1 MLFFRTFAVAMR
13 KKLYL
18 YALYSLFLL
27 ASCADKKP
35 QQELTPWGT
44 PVGEVE
50 AMDGSEEDGTAESTE
65 DGDAGNQAQQRGL
78 SLSDIQDNGELIMLT
93 VNGPT
98 TYYDYHNHGMGLQYL
113 LCEKF
118 AQQIGVSLRVE
129 ECKDTTEMIQK
140 LQKGEGDIIAVPLP
154 RHILK
159 GGKTSPGKT
168 SPGKSSAGKTSP
180 GKSSAGKTSP
190 GKTSD
195 GKTLPDGN
203 HAADLQFCGVTPDNG
218 KTQWAVIGGNKS
230 LADTLNGWF
239 KPKLIA
245 EVKKEESFLLSTA
258 SIRRHVYSP
267 FLNRSKGVISRYDH
281 LFMRYSGTARMD
293 WRLMAAQCYQ
303 ESCFDPNAKS
313 WAGACGLMQ
322 IMPSTAA
329 HLGLPM
335 SAIHDAEAN
344 VAAAARYMAELQGH
358 FSDVGDPAQRALFA
372 LAAYNGGFHH
382 IRDAMALTRKHGGNP
397 QNWGHVREYVL
408 RLTQPA
414 YYGDPVVKYGYMR
427 GTETADYV
435 DRIRA
440 RWSEYCGGA
449 SFHESYRGGSRGP
462 GIGRGTDSFNGAPVK
477 SKRNY
482 QRKYHI

>member
-1 MLFFRTFAVAMR
+1 MR

-18 YALYSLFLL
+18 YAFYALILL
-27 ASCADKKP
+27 GSCEEKKP

-44 PVGEVE
+44 PIGEVE
-50 AMDGSEEDGTAESTE
+50 GMSDGEEEGAEEAANKNTRQKSF
-65 DGDAGNQAQQRGL
+65 
-78 SLSDIQDNGELIMLT
+78 SLEDIQENGELIMLT

-140 LQKGEGDIIAVPLP
+140 LTKGEGDIIAVPLS
-154 RHILK
+154 RKQTK
-159 GGKTSPGKT
+159 G
-168 SPGKSSAGKTSP
+168 
-180 GKSSAGKTSP
+180 
-190 GKTSD
+190 
-195 GKTLPDGN
+195 
-203 HAADLQFCGVTPDNG
+203 DLLFCGVTPDSTR
-218 KTQWAVIGGNKS
+218 TQWAVVGGNKS

-239 KPKLIA
+239 KPKMIA
-245 EVKKEESFLLSTA
+245 ETKKEENWLLSSA
-258 SIRRHVYSP
+258 SVTRHVYSP

-281 LFMRYSGTARMD
+281 LFQRYSGTARMD

-322 IMPSTAA
+322 IMPSTAD

-335 SAIHDAEAN
+335 SAIHDAESN
-344 VAAAARYMAELQGH
+344 VAAAAKYMAELQGH
-358 FSDVGDPAQRALFA
+358 FSDIGDPTQRVLFA

-382 IRDAMALTRKHGGNP
+382 IRDAMTLTRKHGGNP
-397 QNWGHVREYVL
+397 YNWGHVREYVL
-408 RLTQPA
+408 RLAQPA
-414 YYGDPVVKYGYMR
+414 YYRDPVVKYGFMR

-449 SFHESYRGGSRGP
+449 SFHDSYRGGSRG
-462 GIGRGTDSFNGAPVK
+462 IGGGAFHGAPMK

>member
-1 MLFFRTFAVAMR
+1 MR

-18 YALYSLFLL
+18 YAFYALILL
-27 ASCADKKP
+27 GSCENKKP

-44 PVGEVE
+44 PIGEVE
-50 AMDGSEEDGTAESTE
+50 GMSDGEEEGAEEAANKNTRQK
-65 DGDAGNQAQQRGL
+65 GF
-78 SLSDIQDNGELIMLT
+78 SLEDIQENGELIMLT

-140 LQKGEGDIIAVPLP
+140 LTKGEGDIIAVPLS
-154 RHILK
+154 RKQTK
-159 GGKTSPGKT
+159 G
-168 SPGKSSAGKTSP
+168 
-180 GKSSAGKTSP
+180 
-190 GKTSD
+190 
-195 GKTLPDGN
+195 
-203 HAADLQFCGVTPDNG
+203 DLLFCGVTPDSTR
-218 KTQWAVIGGNKS
+218 TQWAVVGGNKS

-239 KPKLIA
+239 KPKMIA
-245 EVKKEESFLLSTA
+245 ETKKEENWLLSSA
-258 SIRRHVYSP
+258 SVTRHIYSP

-281 LFMRYSGTARMD
+281 LFQRYSGTARMD

-322 IMPSTAA
+322 IMPSTAD

-335 SAIHDAEAN
+335 SAIHDAESN
-344 VAAAARYMAELQGH
+344 VAAAAKYMAELQGH
-358 FSDVGDPAQRALFA
+358 FSDIGDPTQRVLFA

-382 IRDAMALTRKHGGNP
+382 IRDAMTLTRKHGGNP
-397 QNWGHVREYVL
+397 YNWGHVREYVL
-408 RLTQPA
+408 RLAQPA
-414 YYGDPVVKYGYMR
+414 YYRDPVVKYGFMR

-449 SFHESYRGGSRGP
+449 SFHDSYRGGSRG
-462 GIGRGTDSFNGAPVK
+462 IGGGAFHGAPMK
-477 SKRNY
+477 SKRHY
-482 QRKYHI
+482 QGKYHI

>member
-1 MLFFRTFAVAMR
+1 MR

-18 YALYSLFLL
+18 YAFYALILL
-27 ASCADKKP
+27 GSCEEKKP

-44 PVGEVE
+44 PIGEVE
-50 AMDGSEEDGTAESTE
+50 GMSDGEEEGAEEAANKNTRQK
-65 DGDAGNQAQQRGL
+65 GF
-78 SLSDIQDNGELIMLT
+78 SLEDIQENGELIMLT

-140 LQKGEGDIIAVPLP
+140 LTKGEGDIIAVPLS
-154 RHILK
+154 RKQTK
-159 GGKTSPGKT
+159 G
-168 SPGKSSAGKTSP
+168 
-180 GKSSAGKTSP
+180 
-190 GKTSD
+190 
-195 GKTLPDGN
+195 
-203 HAADLQFCGVTPDNG
+203 DLLFCGVTPDSTR
-218 KTQWAVIGGNKS
+218 TQWAVVGGNKS

-239 KPKLIA
+239 KPKMIA
-245 EVKKEESFLLSTA
+245 ETKKEENWLLSSA
-258 SIRRHVYSP
+258 SVTRHVYSP

-281 LFMRYSGTARMD
+281 LFQRYSGTARMD

-322 IMPSTAA
+322 IMPSTAD

-335 SAIHDAEAN
+335 SAIHDAESN
-344 VAAAARYMAELQGH
+344 VAAAAKYMAELQGH
-358 FSDVGDPAQRALFA
+358 FSDIGDPTQRVLFA

-382 IRDAMALTRKHGGNP
+382 IRDAMNLTRKHGGNP
-397 QNWGHVREYVL
+397 YNWGHVREYVL
-408 RLTQPA
+408 RLAQPA
-414 YYGDPVVKYGYMR
+414 YYRDPVVKYGFMR

-449 SFHESYRGGSRGP
+449 SFHDSYRGGSRG
-462 GIGRGTDSFNGAPVK
+462 IGGGAFHGAPMK

>member
-1 MLFFRTFAVAMR
+1 MLDYTNILALICKLFCTFAPRMKNKV
-13 KKLYL
+13 YL
-18 YALYSLFLL
+18 YALYAMFLL
-27 ASCADKKP
+27 ISCADKKP

-50 AMDGSEEDGTAESTE
+50 GMDGGEDSQTE
-65 DGDAGNQAQQRGL
+65 DAKSQQKSKHGL
-78 SLSDIQDNGELIMLT
+78 SLDDIQENGELIMLT

-98 TYYDYHNHGMGLQYL
+98 TYYDYHNHGMGQQYL

-140 LQKGEGDIIAVPLP
+140 LQRGEGDVIAVPLP
-154 RHILK
+154 RK
-159 GGKTSPGKT
+159 QTR
-168 SPGKSSAGKTSP
+168 
-180 GKSSAGKTSP
+180 
-190 GKTSD
+190 
-195 GKTLPDGN
+195 GN
-203 HAADLQFCGVTPDNG
+203 LLFCGVTPDNTR
-218 KTQWAVIGGNKS
+218 TQWAVVGGNKS
-230 LADTLNGWF
+230 LADTLNRWF
-239 KPKLIA
+239 KPEMLA
-245 EVKKEESFLLSTA
+245 QVKREETWLLSSA
-258 SIRRHVYSP
+258 SITRHVYSP

-281 LFMRYSGTARMD
+281 LFQRYSGTARMD

-344 VAAAARYMAELQGH
+344 IAASARYMAELQGH
-358 FSDVGDPAQRALFA
+358 FQDVGDPSQRVLFA
-372 LAAYNGGFHH
+372 LASYNGGYFH

-397 QNWGHVREYVL
+397 YNWGSVREYVL
-408 RLTQPA
+408 RLSQPA
-414 YYGDPVVKYGYMR
+414 YYHDPAVKYGYMR

-440 RWSEYCGGA
+440 RWSEYSGGA
-449 SFHESYRGGSRGP
+449 RFHESYRGGARGS
-462 GIGRGTDSFNGAPVK
+462 GAFGGGSFHGAPVK
-477 SKRNY
+477 SKRHY
-482 QRKYHI
+482 QNKYHI

>member
-1 MLFFRTFAVAMR
+1 MLFFCTFAVAMR

-18 YALYSLFLL
+18 YTLYSLFLF

-50 AMDGSEEDGTAESTE
+50 SMVGSDEEESDE
-65 DGDAGNQAQQRGL
+65 NAADGDAGAQAQQRGL

-140 LQKGEGDIIAVPLP
+140 LTKGEGDIIAVPLS
-154 RHILK
+154 RKQTK
-159 GGKTSPGKT
+159 G
-168 SPGKSSAGKTSP
+168 
-180 GKSSAGKTSP
+180 
-190 GKTSD
+190 
-195 GKTLPDGN
+195 
-203 HAADLQFCGVTPDNG
+203 DLLFCGVTPDSTR
-218 KTQWAVIGGNKS
+218 TQWAVVGGNKS

-239 KPKLIA
+239 KPKMIA
-245 EVKKEESFLLSTA
+245 ETKKEESWLLSSA
-258 SIRRHVYSP
+258 SVTRHVYSP

-281 LFMRYSGTARMD
+281 LFQRYSGTARMD

-303 ESCFDPNAKS
+303 ESCFDPKAKS

-322 IMPSTAA
+322 IMPSTAD

-335 SAIHDAEAN
+335 SAIHDAESN
-344 VAAAARYMAELQGH
+344 VAAAAKYMAELQGH
-358 FSDVGDPAQRALFA
+358 FSDIGDPTQRVLFA

-382 IRDAMALTRKHGGNP
+382 IRDAMNLTRKHGGNP
-397 QNWGHVREYVL
+397 YNWGHVREYVL
-408 RLTQPA
+408 RLAQPA
-414 YYGDPVVKYGYMR
+414 YYRDPVVKYGFMR

-449 SFHESYRGGSRGP
+449 SFHDSYRGGSRG
-462 GIGRGTDSFNGAPVK
+462 IGGGAFHGAPMK
-477 SKRNY
+477 SKRHY
-482 QRKYHI
+482 QGKYHI

>member
-1 MLFFRTFAVAMR
+1 MR

-18 YALYSLFLL
+18 YAFYALILL
-27 ASCADKKP
+27 GSCENKKP

-44 PVGEVE
+44 PIGEVE
-50 AMDGSEEDGTAESTE
+50 GMSDGEEEGAEEAANKNTRQK
-65 DGDAGNQAQQRGL
+65 GF
-78 SLSDIQDNGELIMLT
+78 SLEDIQENGELIMLT

-140 LQKGEGDIIAVPLP
+140 LTKGEGDIIAVPLS
-154 RHILK
+154 RKQAK
-159 GGKTSPGKT
+159 G
-168 SPGKSSAGKTSP
+168 
-180 GKSSAGKTSP
+180 
-190 GKTSD
+190 
-195 GKTLPDGN
+195 
-203 HAADLQFCGVTPDNG
+203 DLLFCGVTPDSTR
-218 KTQWAVIGGNKS
+218 TQWAVVGGNKS

-239 KPKLIA
+239 KPKMIA
-245 EVKKEESFLLSTA
+245 ETKKEENWLLSSA
-258 SIRRHVYSP
+258 SVTRHVYSP

-281 LFMRYSGTARMD
+281 LFQRYSGTARMD

-322 IMPSTAA
+322 IMPSTAD

-335 SAIHDAEAN
+335 SAIHDAESN
-344 VAAAARYMAELQGH
+344 VAAAAKYMAELQGH
-358 FSDVGDPAQRALFA
+358 FSDISDPTQRVLFA

-382 IRDAMALTRKHGGNP
+382 IRDAMTLTRKHGGNP
-397 QNWGHVREYVL
+397 YNWGHVREYVL
-408 RLTQPA
+408 RLAQPA
-414 YYGDPVVKYGYMR
+414 YYRDPVVKYGFMR

-449 SFHESYRGGSRGP
+449 SFHDSYRGGSRG
-462 GIGRGTDSFNGAPVK
+462 IGGGAFHGAPMK
-477 SKRNY
+477 SKRHY
-482 QRKYHI
+482 QGKYHI

>member
-1 MLFFRTFAVAMR
+1 MR

-18 YALYSLFLL
+18 YAFYALILL
-27 ASCADKKP
+27 GSCEEKKP

-44 PVGEVE
+44 PIGEVE
-50 AMDGSEEDGTAESTE
+50 GMSDGKEEAADESANKNKRQK
-65 DGDAGNQAQQRGL
+65 GF
-78 SLSDIQDNGELIMLT
+78 SLEDIQENGELIMLT

-140 LQKGEGDIIAVPLP
+140 LTKGEGDIIAVPLS
-154 RHILK
+154 RKQTK
-159 GGKTSPGKT
+159 G
-168 SPGKSSAGKTSP
+168 
-180 GKSSAGKTSP
+180 
-190 GKTSD
+190 
-195 GKTLPDGN
+195 
-203 HAADLQFCGVTPDNG
+203 DLLFCGVTPDSTR
-218 KTQWAVIGGNKS
+218 TQWAVVGGNKS

-239 KPKLIA
+239 KPKMIA
-245 EVKKEESFLLSTA
+245 ETKKEENWLLSSA
-258 SIRRHVYSP
+258 SVTRHVYSP

-281 LFMRYSGTARMD
+281 LFQRYSGTARMD

-322 IMPSTAA
+322 IMPSTAD

-335 SAIHDAEAN
+335 SAIHDAESN
-344 VAAAARYMAELQGH
+344 VAAAAKYMAELQGH
-358 FSDVGDPAQRALFA
+358 FSDIGDPTQRVLFA

-382 IRDAMALTRKHGGNP
+382 IRDAMNLTRKHGGNP
-397 QNWGHVREYVL
+397 YNWGHVREYVL
-408 RLTQPA
+408 RLAQPA
-414 YYGDPVVKYGYMR
+414 YYRDPVVKYGFMR

-449 SFHESYRGGSRGP
+449 SFHDSYRGGSRG
-462 GIGRGTDSFNGAPVK
+462 IGGGAFHGAPMK
-477 SKRNY
+477 SKRHY
-482 QRKYHI
+482 QGKYHI

>member
-1 MLFFRTFAVAMR
+1 MR

-18 YALYSLFLL
+18 YAFYALILL
-27 ASCADKKP
+27 GSCEEKKP

-44 PVGEVE
+44 PIGEVE
-50 AMDGSEEDGTAESTE
+50 GMSDGEEEGAEEAANKNTRQK
-65 DGDAGNQAQQRGL
+65 GF
-78 SLSDIQDNGELIMLT
+78 SLEDIQENGELIMLT

-140 LQKGEGDIIAVPLP
+140 LTKGEGDIIAVPLS
-154 RHILK
+154 RKQTK
-159 GGKTSPGKT
+159 G
-168 SPGKSSAGKTSP
+168 
-180 GKSSAGKTSP
+180 
-190 GKTSD
+190 
-195 GKTLPDGN
+195 
-203 HAADLQFCGVTPDNG
+203 DLLFCGVTPDSTR
-218 KTQWAVIGGNKS
+218 TQWAVVGGNKS

-239 KPKLIA
+239 KPKMIA
-245 EVKKEESFLLSTA
+245 ETKKEENWLLSSA
-258 SIRRHVYSP
+258 SVTRHVYSP

-281 LFMRYSGTARMD
+281 LFQRYSGTARMD

-322 IMPSTAA
+322 IMPSTAD

-335 SAIHDAEAN
+335 SAIHDAESN
-344 VAAAARYMAELQGH
+344 VAAAAKYMAELQGH
-358 FSDVGDPAQRALFA
+358 FSDIGDPTQRVLFA

-382 IRDAMALTRKHGGNP
+382 IRDAMTLTRKHGGNP
-397 QNWGHVREYVL
+397 YNWGHVREYVL
-408 RLTQPA
+408 RLAQPA
-414 YYGDPVVKYGYMR
+414 YYRDPVVKYGFMR

-449 SFHESYRGGSRGP
+449 SFHDSYRGGSRG
-462 GIGRGTDSFNGAPVK
+462 IGGGTFHGAPMK
-477 SKRNY
+477 SKRHY
-482 QRKYHI
+482 QGKYHI

>member
-1 MLFFRTFAVAMR
+1 MR

-18 YALYSLFLL
+18 YAFYALILL
-27 ASCADKKP
+27 GSCEDKKP

-44 PVGEVE
+44 PIGEVE
-50 AMDGSEEDGTAESTE
+50 GMSDGEEEGAEESANKNTRQK
-65 DGDAGNQAQQRGL
+65 GF
-78 SLSDIQDNGELIMLT
+78 SLEDIQENGELIMLT

-129 ECKDTTEMIQK
+129 ECKDTTEMIRK
-140 LQKGEGDIIAVPLP
+140 LTKGEGDIIAVPLS
-154 RHILK
+154 RKQTK
-159 GGKTSPGKT
+159 G
-168 SPGKSSAGKTSP
+168 
-180 GKSSAGKTSP
+180 
-190 GKTSD
+190 
-195 GKTLPDGN
+195 
-203 HAADLQFCGVTPDNG
+203 DLLFCGVTPDSTR
-218 KTQWAVIGGNKS
+218 TQWAVVGGNKS

-239 KPKLIA
+239 KPKMIA
-245 EVKKEESFLLSTA
+245 ETKKEENWLLSSA
-258 SIRRHVYSP
+258 SVTRHVYSP

-281 LFMRYSGTARMD
+281 LFQRYSGTARMD

-322 IMPSTAA
+322 IMPSTAD

-335 SAIHDAEAN
+335 SAIHDAESN
-344 VAAAARYMAELQGH
+344 VAAAAKYMAELQGH
-358 FSDVGDPAQRALFA
+358 FSDIGDPTQRVLFA

-382 IRDAMALTRKHGGNP
+382 IRDAMTLTRKHGGNP
-397 QNWGHVREYVL
+397 YNWGHVREYVL
-408 RLTQPA
+408 RLAQPA
-414 YYGDPVVKYGYMR
+414 YYRDPVVKYGFMR

-449 SFHESYRGGSRGP
+449 SFHDSYRGGSRG
-462 GIGRGTDSFNGAPVK
+462 IGGGAFHGAPMK
-477 SKRNY
+477 SKRHY
-482 QRKYHI
+482 QGKYHI

>member
-1 MLFFRTFAVAMR
+1 MR

-18 YALYSLFLL
+18 YAFYALILL
-27 ASCADKKP
+27 GSCEEKKA

-44 PVGEVE
+44 PIGEVE
-50 AMDGSEEDGTAESTE
+50 GMSDGEEEGAEEAANKNTRQK
-65 DGDAGNQAQQRGL
+65 GF
-78 SLSDIQDNGELIMLT
+78 SLEDIQENGELIMLT

-140 LQKGEGDIIAVPLP
+140 LTKGEGDIIAVPLS
-154 RHILK
+154 RKQTK
-159 GGKTSPGKT
+159 G
-168 SPGKSSAGKTSP
+168 
-180 GKSSAGKTSP
+180 
-190 GKTSD
+190 
-195 GKTLPDGN
+195 
-203 HAADLQFCGVTPDNG
+203 DLLFCGVTPDSTR
-218 KTQWAVIGGNKS
+218 TQWAVVGGNKS

-239 KPKLIA
+239 KPKMIA
-245 EVKKEESFLLSTA
+245 ETKKEENWLLSSA
-258 SIRRHVYSP
+258 SVTRHVYSP

-281 LFMRYSGTARMD
+281 LFQRYSGTARMD

-322 IMPSTAA
+322 IMPSTAD

-335 SAIHDAEAN
+335 SAIHDAESN
-344 VAAAARYMAELQGH
+344 VAAAAKYMAELQGH
-358 FSDVGDPAQRALFA
+358 FSDIGDPTQRVLFA

-382 IRDAMALTRKHGGNP
+382 IRDAMTLTRKHGGNP
-397 QNWGHVREYVL
+397 YNWGHVREYVL
-408 RLTQPA
+408 RLAQPA
-414 YYGDPVVKYGYMR
+414 YYRDPVVKYGFMR

-449 SFHESYRGGSRGP
+449 SFHDSYRGGSRG
-462 GIGRGTDSFNGAPVK
+462 IGGGAFHGAPMK

>member
-1 MLFFRTFAVAMR
+1 MR

-18 YALYSLFLL
+18 YAFYALILL
-27 ASCADKKP
+27 GSCEEKKP

-44 PVGEVE
+44 PIGEVE
-50 AMDGSEEDGTAESTE
+50 GMSDGEEEGAEEAANKNTRQK
-65 DGDAGNQAQQRGL
+65 GF
-78 SLSDIQDNGELIMLT
+78 SLEDIQENGELIMLT

-140 LQKGEGDIIAVPLP
+140 LTKGEGDIIVVPLS
-154 RHILK
+154 RKQTK
-159 GGKTSPGKT
+159 G
-168 SPGKSSAGKTSP
+168 
-180 GKSSAGKTSP
+180 
-190 GKTSD
+190 
-195 GKTLPDGN
+195 
-203 HAADLQFCGVTPDNG
+203 DLLFCGVTPDSTR
-218 KTQWAVIGGNKS
+218 TQWAVVGGNKS

-239 KPKLIA
+239 KPKMIA
-245 EVKKEESFLLSTA
+245 ETKKEENWLLSSA
-258 SIRRHVYSP
+258 SVTRHVYSP

-281 LFMRYSGTARMD
+281 LFQRYSGTARMD

-322 IMPSTAA
+322 IMPSTAD

-335 SAIHDAEAN
+335 SAIHDAESN
-344 VAAAARYMAELQGH
+344 VAAAAKYMAELQGH
-358 FSDVGDPAQRALFA
+358 FSDIGDPTQRVLFA

-382 IRDAMALTRKHGGNP
+382 IRDAMNLTRKHGGNP
-397 QNWGHVREYVL
+397 YNWGHVREYVL
-408 RLTQPA
+408 RLAQPA
-414 YYGDPVVKYGYMR
+414 YYRDPVVKYGFMR

-449 SFHESYRGGSRGP
+449 SFHDSYRGGSRG
-462 GIGRGTDSFNGAPVK
+462 IGGGAFHGAPMK
-477 SKRNY
+477 SKRHY
-482 QRKYHI
+482 QGKYHI

>member
-1 MLFFRTFAVAMR
+1 MR

-18 YALYSLFLL
+18 YAFYALILL
-27 ASCADKKP
+27 GSCEEKKS

-44 PVGEVE
+44 PIGEVE
-50 AMDGSEEDGTAESTE
+50 GMSDGEEGTADESANKNKRQK
-65 DGDAGNQAQQRGL
+65 GF
-78 SLSDIQDNGELIMLT
+78 SLEDIQENGELIMLT

-129 ECKDTTEMIQK
+129 ECKDTTEMIRK
-140 LQKGEGDIIAVPLP
+140 LTKGEGDIIAVPLS
-154 RHILK
+154 RKQTK
-159 GGKTSPGKT
+159 G
-168 SPGKSSAGKTSP
+168 
-180 GKSSAGKTSP
+180 
-190 GKTSD
+190 
-195 GKTLPDGN
+195 
-203 HAADLQFCGVTPDNG
+203 DLLFCGVTPDSTR
-218 KTQWAVIGGNKS
+218 TQWAVVGGNKS

-239 KPKLIA
+239 KPKMIA
-245 EVKKEESFLLSTA
+245 ETKKEESWLLSSA
-258 SIRRHVYSP
+258 SVTRHVYSP

-281 LFMRYSGTARMD
+281 LFQRYSGTARMD

-322 IMPSTAA
+322 IMPSTAD

-335 SAIHDAEAN
+335 SAIHDAESN
-344 VAAAARYMAELQGH
+344 VAAAAKYMAELQGH
-358 FSDVGDPAQRALFA
+358 FSDIGDPTQRVLFA

-382 IRDAMALTRKHGGNP
+382 IRDAMNLTRKHGGNP
-397 QNWGHVREYVL
+397 YNWGHVREYVL
-408 RLTQPA
+408 RLAQSA
-414 YYGDPVVKYGYMR
+414 YYRDPVVKYGFMR

-449 SFHESYRGGSRGP
+449 SFHDSYRGGSRG
-462 GIGRGTDSFNGAPVK
+462 IGGGAFHGAPMK
-477 SKRNY
+477 SKRHY
-482 QRKYHI
+482 QGKYHI

>member
-1 MLFFRTFAVAMR
+1 MR

-18 YALYSLFLL
+18 YAFYALILL
-27 ASCADKKP
+27 GSCEEKKP

-44 PVGEVE
+44 PIGEVE
-50 AMDGSEEDGTAESTE
+50 GMSDGEEEGAEEAANKNTRQK
-65 DGDAGNQAQQRGL
+65 GF
-78 SLSDIQDNGELIMLT
+78 SLEDIQENGELIMLT

-140 LQKGEGDIIAVPLP
+140 LTKGEGDIIAVPLS
-154 RHILK
+154 RKQTK
-159 GGKTSPGKT
+159 G
-168 SPGKSSAGKTSP
+168 
-180 GKSSAGKTSP
+180 
-190 GKTSD
+190 
-195 GKTLPDGN
+195 
-203 HAADLQFCGVTPDNG
+203 DLLFCGVTPDSTR
-218 KTQWAVIGGNKS
+218 TQWAVVGGNKS

-239 KPKLIA
+239 KPKMIA
-245 EVKKEESFLLSTA
+245 ETKKEVNWLLSSA
-258 SIRRHVYSP
+258 SVTRHVYSP

-281 LFMRYSGTARMD
+281 LFQRYSGTARMD

-322 IMPSTAA
+322 IMPSTAD

-335 SAIHDAEAN
+335 SAIHDAESN
-344 VAAAARYMAELQGH
+344 VAAAAKYMAELQGH
-358 FSDVGDPAQRALFA
+358 FSDIGDPTQRVLFA

-382 IRDAMALTRKHGGNP
+382 IRDAMTLTRKHGGNP
-397 QNWGHVREYVL
+397 YNWGHVREYVL
-408 RLTQPA
+408 RLAQPA
-414 YYGDPVVKYGYMR
+414 YYRDPVVKYGFMR

-449 SFHESYRGGSRGP
+449 SFHDSYRGGSRG
-462 GIGRGTDSFNGAPVK
+462 IGGGAFHGAPMK
-477 SKRNY
+477 SKRHY
-482 QRKYHI
+482 QGKYHI

>member
-1 MLFFRTFAVAMR
+1 MR

-18 YALYSLFLL
+18 YAFYALILL
-27 ASCADKKP
+27 GSCEEKKP

-44 PVGEVE
+44 PIGEVE
-50 AMDGSEEDGTAESTE
+50 GMSDGEEGAADESANKNKRQK
-65 DGDAGNQAQQRGL
+65 GF
-78 SLSDIQDNGELIMLT
+78 SLEDIQENGELIMLT

-140 LQKGEGDIIAVPLP
+140 LTKGEGDIIAVPLS
-154 RHILK
+154 RKQTK
-159 GGKTSPGKT
+159 G
-168 SPGKSSAGKTSP
+168 
-180 GKSSAGKTSP
+180 
-190 GKTSD
+190 
-195 GKTLPDGN
+195 
-203 HAADLQFCGVTPDNG
+203 DLLFCGVTPDSTR
-218 KTQWAVIGGNKS
+218 TQWAVVGGNKS

-239 KPKLIA
+239 KPKMIA
-245 EVKKEESFLLSTA
+245 ETKKEESWLLSSA
-258 SIRRHVYSP
+258 SVTRHVYSP

-281 LFMRYSGTARMD
+281 LFQRYSGTARMD

-322 IMPSTAA
+322 IMPSTAD

-335 SAIHDAEAN
+335 SAIHDAESN
-344 VAAAARYMAELQGH
+344 VAAAAKYMAELQGH
-358 FSDVGDPAQRALFA
+358 FSDIGDPTQRVLFA

-382 IRDAMALTRKHGGNP
+382 IRDAMTLTRKHGGNP
-397 QNWGHVREYVL
+397 YNWGHVREYVL
-408 RLTQPA
+408 RLAQPA
-414 YYGDPVVKYGYMR
+414 YYRDPVVKYGFMR

-449 SFHESYRGGSRGP
+449 SFHDSYRGGSRGT
-462 GIGRGTDSFNGAPVK
+462 GSGAFHGAPMK
-477 SKRNY
+477 SKRHY
-482 QRKYHI
+482 QGKYHI

>member
-1 MLFFRTFAVAMR
+1 MR

-18 YALYSLFLL
+18 YAFYALILL
-27 ASCADKKP
+27 GSCEEKKP

-44 PVGEVE
+44 PIGEVE
-50 AMDGSEEDGTAESTE
+50 GMSDGEEEGAEKAANKNTRQK
-65 DGDAGNQAQQRGL
+65 GF
-78 SLSDIQDNGELIMLT
+78 SLEDIQENGELIMLT

-140 LQKGEGDIIAVPLP
+140 LTKGEGDIIAVPLS
-154 RHILK
+154 RKQTK
-159 GGKTSPGKT
+159 G
-168 SPGKSSAGKTSP
+168 
-180 GKSSAGKTSP
+180 
-190 GKTSD
+190 
-195 GKTLPDGN
+195 
-203 HAADLQFCGVTPDNG
+203 DLLFCGVTPDSTR
-218 KTQWAVIGGNKS
+218 TQWAVVGGNKS

-239 KPKLIA
+239 KPKMIA
-245 EVKKEESFLLSTA
+245 ETKKEENWLLSSA
-258 SIRRHVYSP
+258 SVTRHVYSP

-281 LFMRYSGTARMD
+281 LFQRYSGTARMD

-322 IMPSTAA
+322 IMPSTAD

-335 SAIHDAEAN
+335 SAIHDAESN
-344 VAAAARYMAELQGH
+344 VAAAAKYMAELQGH
-358 FSDVGDPAQRALFA
+358 FSDIGDPTQRVLFA

-382 IRDAMALTRKHGGNP
+382 IRDAMNLTRKHGGNP
-397 QNWGHVREYVL
+397 YNWGHVREYVL
-408 RLTQPA
+408 RLAQPA
-414 YYGDPVVKYGYMR
+414 YYRDPVVKYGFMR

-449 SFHESYRGGSRGP
+449 SFHDSYRGGSRG
-462 GIGRGTDSFNGAPVK
+462 IGGGAFHGAPMK
-477 SKRNY
+477 SKRHY
-482 QRKYHI
+482 QGKYHI

>member
-1 MLFFRTFAVAMR
+1 MR

-18 YALYSLFLL
+18 YAFYALILL
-27 ASCADKKP
+27 GSCEEKKP

-44 PVGEVE
+44 PIGEVE
-50 AMDGSEEDGTAESTE
+50 GMSDGEEEGAEEAANKNTRQK
-65 DGDAGNQAQQRGL
+65 GF
-78 SLSDIQDNGELIMLT
+78 SLEDIQENGELIMLT

-140 LQKGEGDIIAVPLP
+140 LTKGEGDIITVPLS
-154 RHILK
+154 RKQTK
-159 GGKTSPGKT
+159 G
-168 SPGKSSAGKTSP
+168 
-180 GKSSAGKTSP
+180 
-190 GKTSD
+190 
-195 GKTLPDGN
+195 
-203 HAADLQFCGVTPDNG
+203 DLLFCGVTPDSTR
-218 KTQWAVIGGNKS
+218 TQWAVVGGNKS

-239 KPKLIA
+239 KPKMIA
-245 EVKKEESFLLSTA
+245 ETKKEENWLLSSA
-258 SIRRHVYSP
+258 SVTRHVYSP

-281 LFMRYSGTARMD
+281 LFQRYSGTARMD

-322 IMPSTAA
+322 IMPSTAD

-335 SAIHDAEAN
+335 SAIHDAESN
-344 VAAAARYMAELQGH
+344 VAAAAKYMAELQGH
-358 FSDVGDPAQRALFA
+358 FSDIGDPTQRVLFA

-382 IRDAMALTRKHGGNP
+382 IRDAMTLTRKHGGNP
-397 QNWGHVREYVL
+397 YNWGHVREYVL
-408 RLTQPA
+408 RLAQPA
-414 YYGDPVVKYGYMR
+414 YYRDPVVKYGFMR

-449 SFHESYRGGSRGP
+449 SFHDSYRGGSRG
-462 GIGRGTDSFNGAPVK
+462 IGGGAFHGAPMK
-477 SKRNY
+477 SKRHY
-482 QRKYHI
+482 QGKYHI

>member
-1 MLFFRTFAVAMR
+1 MR

-18 YALYSLFLL
+18 YAFYALILL
-27 ASCADKKP
+27 GSCEEKKP

-44 PVGEVE
+44 PIGEVE
-50 AMDGSEEDGTAESTE
+50 GMSDGEEGTADESANKNKRQK
-65 DGDAGNQAQQRGL
+65 GF
-78 SLSDIQDNGELIMLT
+78 SLEDIQENGELIMLT

-140 LQKGEGDIIAVPLP
+140 LTKGEGDIIAVPLS
-154 RHILK
+154 RKQTK
-159 GGKTSPGKT
+159 G
-168 SPGKSSAGKTSP
+168 
-180 GKSSAGKTSP
+180 
-190 GKTSD
+190 
-195 GKTLPDGN
+195 
-203 HAADLQFCGVTPDNG
+203 DLLFCGVTPDSTR
-218 KTQWAVIGGNKS
+218 TQWAVVGGNKS

-239 KPKLIA
+239 KPKMIA
-245 EVKKEESFLLSTA
+245 ETKKEENWLLSSA
-258 SIRRHVYSP
+258 SVTRHVYSP

-281 LFMRYSGTARMD
+281 LFQRYSGTARMD

-322 IMPSTAA
+322 IMPSTAD

-335 SAIHDAEAN
+335 SAIHDAESN
-344 VAAAARYMAELQGH
+344 VAAAAKYMAELQGH
-358 FSDVGDPAQRALFA
+358 FSDIGDPTQRVLFA

-382 IRDAMALTRKHGGNP
+382 IRDAMNLTRKHGGNP
-397 QNWGHVREYVL
+397 YNWGHVREYVL
-408 RLTQPA
+408 RLAQLA
-414 YYGDPVVKYGYMR
+414 YYRDPVVKYGFMR

-449 SFHESYRGGSRGP
+449 SFHDSYRGGSRG
-462 GIGRGTDSFNGAPVK
+462 IGGGAFHGAPMK
-477 SKRNY
+477 SKRHY
-482 QRKYHI
+482 QGKYHI

>member
-1 MLFFRTFAVAMR
+1 MR

-18 YALYSLFLL
+18 YAFYALILL
-27 ASCADKKP
+27 GSCEEKKP

-44 PVGEVE
+44 PIGEVE
-50 AMDGSEEDGTAESTE
+50 GMSDGEEGTADESANKNKRQK
-65 DGDAGNQAQQRGL
+65 GF
-78 SLSDIQDNGELIMLT
+78 SLEDIQENGELIMLT

-140 LQKGEGDIIAVPLP
+140 LTKGEGDIIAVPLS
-154 RHILK
+154 RKQTK
-159 GGKTSPGKT
+159 G
-168 SPGKSSAGKTSP
+168 
-180 GKSSAGKTSP
+180 
-190 GKTSD
+190 
-195 GKTLPDGN
+195 
-203 HAADLQFCGVTPDNG
+203 DLLFCGVTPDSTR
-218 KTQWAVIGGNKS
+218 TQWAVVGGNKS

-239 KPKLIA
+239 KPKMIA
-245 EVKKEESFLLSTA
+245 ETKKEENWLLSSA
-258 SIRRHVYSP
+258 SVTRHVYSP

-281 LFMRYSGTARMD
+281 LFQRYSGTARMD

-322 IMPSTAA
+322 IMPSTAD

-335 SAIHDAEAN
+335 SAIHDAESN
-344 VAAAARYMAELQGH
+344 VAAAAKYMAELQGH
-358 FSDVGDPAQRALFA
+358 FSDIGDPTQRVLFA

-382 IRDAMALTRKHGGNP
+382 IRDAMNLTRKHGGNP
-397 QNWGHVREYVL
+397 YNWGHVREYVL
-408 RLTQPA
+408 RLAQPA
-414 YYGDPVVKYGYMR
+414 YYRDPVVKYGFMR

-440 RWSEYCGGA
+440 RWSEYYGGA
-449 SFHESYRGGSRGP
+449 SFHDSYRGGSRG
-462 GIGRGTDSFNGAPVK
+462 IGGGAFHGAPMK
-477 SKRNY
+477 SKRHY
-482 QRKYHI
+482 QGKYHI

>member
-1 MLFFRTFAVAMR
+1 MR

-18 YALYSLFLL
+18 YAFYALILL
-27 ASCADKKP
+27 GSCEEKKP

-44 PVGEVE
+44 PIGEVE
-50 AMDGSEEDGTAESTE
+50 GMSDGEEGAADESANKNKRQK
-65 DGDAGNQAQQRGL
+65 GF
-78 SLSDIQDNGELIMLT
+78 SLEDIQENGELIMLT

-140 LQKGEGDIIAVPLP
+140 LTKGEGDIIAVPLS
-154 RHILK
+154 RKQTK
-159 GGKTSPGKT
+159 G
-168 SPGKSSAGKTSP
+168 
-180 GKSSAGKTSP
+180 
-190 GKTSD
+190 
-195 GKTLPDGN
+195 
-203 HAADLQFCGVTPDNG
+203 DLLFCGVTPDSTR
-218 KTQWAVIGGNKS
+218 TQWAVVGGNKS

-239 KPKLIA
+239 KPTMIA
-245 EVKKEESFLLSTA
+245 ETKKEENWLLSSA
-258 SIRRHVYSP
+258 SVTRHVYSP

-281 LFMRYSGTARMD
+281 LFQRYSGTARMD

-322 IMPSTAA
+322 IMPSTAD

-335 SAIHDAEAN
+335 SAIHDAESN
-344 VAAAARYMAELQGH
+344 VAAAAKYMAELQGH
-358 FSDVGDPAQRALFA
+358 FSDIGDPTQRVLFA

-382 IRDAMALTRKHGGNP
+382 IRDAMNLTRKHGGNP
-397 QNWGHVREYVL
+397 YNWGHVREYVL
-408 RLTQPA
+408 RLAQPA
-414 YYGDPVVKYGYMR
+414 YYRDPVVKYGFMR

-449 SFHESYRGGSRGP
+449 SFHDSYRGGCR
-462 GIGRGTDSFNGAPVK
+462 GIGSGAFHGAPMK
-477 SKRNY
+477 SKRHY
-482 QRKYHI
+482 QGKYHI

>member
-1 MLFFRTFAVAMR
+1 MR

-18 YALYSLFLL
+18 YAFYALILL
-27 ASCADKKP
+27 GSCEEKKP

-44 PVGEVE
+44 PIGEVE
-50 AMDGSEEDGTAESTE
+50 GMSDGEEEGAEEAANKNTRQK
-65 DGDAGNQAQQRGL
+65 GF
-78 SLSDIQDNGELIMLT
+78 SLEDIQENGELIMLT

-140 LQKGEGDIIAVPLP
+140 LTKGEGDIIAVPLS
-154 RHILK
+154 RKQTK
-159 GGKTSPGKT
+159 G
-168 SPGKSSAGKTSP
+168 
-180 GKSSAGKTSP
+180 
-190 GKTSD
+190 
-195 GKTLPDGN
+195 
-203 HAADLQFCGVTPDNG
+203 DLLFCGVTPDSTR
-218 KTQWAVIGGNKS
+218 TQWAVVGGNKS

-239 KPKLIA
+239 KPKMIA
-245 EVKKEESFLLSTA
+245 ETKKEENWLLSSA
-258 SIRRHVYSP
+258 SVTRHVYSP

-281 LFMRYSGTARMD
+281 LFQRYSGTARMD

-322 IMPSTAA
+322 IMPSTAD

-335 SAIHDAEAN
+335 SAIHDAESN
-344 VAAAARYMAELQGH
+344 VAAAAKYMAELQGH
-358 FSDVGDPAQRALFA
+358 FSDIGDPTQRVLFA

-382 IRDAMALTRKHGGNP
+382 IRDAMTLTRKHGGNP
-397 QNWGHVREYVL
+397 YNWGHVREYVL
-408 RLTQPA
+408 RLAQPA
-414 YYGDPVVKYGYMR
+414 YYRDPVVKYGFMR

-449 SFHESYRGGSRGP
+449 SFHDSYRGGSRG
-462 GIGRGTDSFNGAPVK
+462 IGGGAFHGAPMK

>member
-1 MLFFRTFAVAMR
+1 MR

-18 YALYSLFLL
+18 YAFYALILL
-27 ASCADKKP
+27 GSCEEKKP

-44 PVGEVE
+44 PIGEVE
-50 AMDGSEEDGTAESTE
+50 GMSDGEEGAADESANKNKRQK
-65 DGDAGNQAQQRGL
+65 GF
-78 SLSDIQDNGELIMLT
+78 SLEDIQENGELIMLT

-140 LQKGEGDIIAVPLP
+140 LTKGEGDIIAVPLS
-154 RHILK
+154 RKQTK
-159 GGKTSPGKT
+159 G
-168 SPGKSSAGKTSP
+168 
-180 GKSSAGKTSP
+180 
-190 GKTSD
+190 
-195 GKTLPDGN
+195 
-203 HAADLQFCGVTPDNG
+203 DLLFCGVTPDSTR
-218 KTQWAVIGGNKS
+218 TQWAVVGGNKS
-230 LADTLNGWF
+230 LADTLNGWV
-239 KPKLIA
+239 KPKMIA
-245 EVKKEESFLLSTA
+245 ETKKEENWLLSSA
-258 SIRRHVYSP
+258 SVTRHVYSP

-281 LFMRYSGTARMD
+281 LFQRYSGTARMD

-322 IMPSTAA
+322 IMPSTVD

-335 SAIHDAEAN
+335 SAIHDAESN
-344 VAAAARYMAELQGH
+344 VAAAAKYMAELQGH
-358 FSDVGDPAQRALFA
+358 FSDIGDPTQRVLFA

-382 IRDAMALTRKHGGNP
+382 IRDAMNLTRKHGGNP
-397 QNWGHVREYVL
+397 YNWGHVREYVL
-408 RLTQPA
+408 RLAQPA
-414 YYGDPVVKYGYMR
+414 YYRDPVVKYGFMR

-449 SFHESYRGGSRGP
+449 SFHDSYRGGSRG
-462 GIGRGTDSFNGAPVK
+462 IGGGAFHGAPMK
-477 SKRNY
+477 SKRHY
-482 QRKYHI
+482 QGKYHI

>member
-1 MLFFRTFAVAMR
+1 MLFFCTFAVAMR

-18 YALYSLFLL
+18 YAFYALILL
-27 ASCADKKP
+27 GSCEEKKP

-44 PVGEVE
+44 PIGEVE
-50 AMDGSEEDGTAESTE
+50 SMSDGEEGAADESANKNKRQK
-65 DGDAGNQAQQRGL
+65 GF
-78 SLSDIQDNGELIMLT
+78 SLEDIQENGELIMLT

-140 LQKGEGDIIAVPLP
+140 LTKGEGDIIAVPLS
-154 RHILK
+154 RKQTK
-159 GGKTSPGKT
+159 G
-168 SPGKSSAGKTSP
+168 
-180 GKSSAGKTSP
+180 
-190 GKTSD
+190 
-195 GKTLPDGN
+195 
-203 HAADLQFCGVTPDNG
+203 DLLFCGVTPDSTR
-218 KTQWAVIGGNKS
+218 TQWAVVGGNKS

-239 KPKLIA
+239 KPKMIA
-245 EVKKEESFLLSTA
+245 ETKKEENWLLSTA
-258 SIRRHVYSP
+258 SVTRHVYSP

-281 LFMRYSGTARMD
+281 LFQRYSGTARMD

-322 IMPSTAA
+322 IMPSTAD

-335 SAIHDAEAN
+335 SAIHDAESN
-344 VAAAARYMAELQGH
+344 VAAAAKYMAELQGH
-358 FSDVGDPAQRALFA
+358 FSDIGDPTQRVLFA

-382 IRDAMALTRKHGGNP
+382 IRDAMTLTRKHGGNP
-397 QNWGHVREYVL
+397 YNWGHVREYVL
-408 RLTQPA
+408 RLAQPA
-414 YYGDPVVKYGYMR
+414 YYRDPVVKYGFMR

-449 SFHESYRGGSRGP
+449 SFHDSYRGGSRG
-462 GIGRGTDSFNGAPVK
+462 IGGGAFHGAPMK
-477 SKRNY
+477 SKRHY
-482 QRKYHI
+482 QGKYHI

>member
-1 MLFFRTFAVAMR
+1 MR

-18 YALYSLFLL
+18 YAFYALILL
-27 ASCADKKP
+27 GSCEEKKP

-44 PVGEVE
+44 PIGEVE
-50 AMDGSEEDGTAESTE
+50 GMSDGEEGAANESANKNTRQK
-65 DGDAGNQAQQRGL
+65 GF
-78 SLSDIQDNGELIMLT
+78 SLEDIQENGELIMLT

-140 LQKGEGDIIAVPLP
+140 LTKGEGDIIAVPLS
-154 RHILK
+154 RKQTK
-159 GGKTSPGKT
+159 G
-168 SPGKSSAGKTSP
+168 
-180 GKSSAGKTSP
+180 
-190 GKTSD
+190 
-195 GKTLPDGN
+195 
-203 HAADLQFCGVTPDNG
+203 DLLFCGVTPDSTR
-218 KTQWAVIGGNKS
+218 TQWAVVGGNKS

-239 KPKLIA
+239 KPKMIA
-245 EVKKEESFLLSTA
+245 ETKKEENWLLSSA
-258 SIRRHVYSP
+258 SVTRHVYSP

-281 LFMRYSGTARMD
+281 LFQRYSGTARMD

-322 IMPSTAA
+322 IMPSTAD

-335 SAIHDAEAN
+335 SAIHDAESN
-344 VAAAARYMAELQGH
+344 VAAAAKYMAELQVH
-358 FSDVGDPAQRALFA
+358 FSDIGDPTQRVLFA

-382 IRDAMALTRKHGGNP
+382 IRDAMTLTRKHGGNP
-397 QNWGHVREYVL
+397 YNWGHVREYVL
-408 RLTQPA
+408 RLAQPA
-414 YYGDPVVKYGYMR
+414 YYRDPVVKYGFMR

-449 SFHESYRGGSRGP
+449 SFHDSYRGGSRG
-462 GIGRGTDSFNGAPVK
+462 IGGGAFHGAPMK
-477 SKRNY
+477 SKRHY
-482 QRKYHI
+482 QGKYHI

>member
-1 MLFFRTFAVAMR
+1 MR

-18 YALYSLFLL
+18 YAFYALILL
-27 ASCADKKP
+27 GSCENKKP

-44 PVGEVE
+44 PIGEVE
-50 AMDGSEEDGTAESTE
+50 GMSDGEEGAADESANKNTRQK
-65 DGDAGNQAQQRGL
+65 GF
-78 SLSDIQDNGELIMLT
+78 SLEDIQENGELIMLT

-140 LQKGEGDIIAVPLP
+140 LTKGEGDIIAVPLS
-154 RHILK
+154 RKQTK
-159 GGKTSPGKT
+159 G
-168 SPGKSSAGKTSP
+168 
-180 GKSSAGKTSP
+180 
-190 GKTSD
+190 
-195 GKTLPDGN
+195 
-203 HAADLQFCGVTPDNG
+203 DLLFCGVTPDSTR
-218 KTQWAVIGGNKS
+218 TQWAVVGGNKS

-239 KPKLIA
+239 KPKMIA
-245 EVKKEESFLLSTA
+245 ETKKEENWLLSSA
-258 SIRRHVYSP
+258 SVTRHVYSP

-281 LFMRYSGTARMD
+281 LFQRYSGTARMD

-322 IMPSTAA
+322 IMPSTAD

-335 SAIHDAEAN
+335 SAIHDAESN
-344 VAAAARYMAELQGH
+344 VAAAAKYMAELQGH
-358 FSDVGDPAQRALFA
+358 FSDIGDPTQRVLFA

-382 IRDAMALTRKHGGNP
+382 IRDAMNLTRKHGGNP
-397 QNWGHVREYVL
+397 YNWGHVREYVL
-408 RLTQPA
+408 RLAQPA
-414 YYGDPVVKYGYMR
+414 YYRDPVVKYGFMR

-449 SFHESYRGGSRGP
+449 SFHASYRGGSRG
-462 GIGRGTDSFNGAPVK
+462 IGGGAFHGAPMK
-477 SKRNY
+477 SKRHY
-482 QRKYHI
+482 QGKYHI

>member
-1 MLFFRTFAVAMR
+1 MR

-18 YALYSLFLL
+18 YAFYALILL
-27 ASCADKKP
+27 GSCEEKKP

-44 PVGEVE
+44 PIGEVE
-50 AMDGSEEDGTAESTE
+50 GMSDGEEGTADESANKNKRQK
-65 DGDAGNQAQQRGL
+65 GF
-78 SLSDIQDNGELIMLT
+78 SLEDIQENGELIMLT

-140 LQKGEGDIIAVPLP
+140 LTKG
-154 RHILK
+154 
-159 GGKTSPGKT
+159 
-168 SPGKSSAGKTSP
+168 
-180 GKSSAGKTSP
+180 
-190 GKTSD
+190 
-195 GKTLPDGN
+195 
-203 HAADLQFCGVTPDNG
+203 DLLFCGVTPDSTR
-218 KTQWAVIGGNKS
+218 TQWAVVGGNKS

-239 KPKLIA
+239 KPKMIA
-245 EVKKEESFLLSTA
+245 ETKKEENWLLSSA
-258 SIRRHVYSP
+258 SVTRHVYSP

-281 LFMRYSGTARMD
+281 LFQRYSGTARMD

-322 IMPSTAA
+322 IMPSTAD

-335 SAIHDAEAN
+335 SAIHDAESN
-344 VAAAARYMAELQGH
+344 VAAAAKYMAELQGH
-358 FSDVGDPAQRALFA
+358 FSDIGDPTQRVLFA

-382 IRDAMALTRKHGGNP
+382 IRDAMNLTRKHGGNP
-397 QNWGHVREYVL
+397 YNWGHVREYVL
-408 RLTQPA
+408 RLAQPA
-414 YYGDPVVKYGYMR
+414 YYRDPVVKYGFMR

-449 SFHESYRGGSRGP
+449 SFHDSYRGGSRG
-462 GIGRGTDSFNGAPVK
+462 IGGGAFHGAPMK
-477 SKRNY
+477 SKRHY
-482 QRKYHI
+482 QGKYHI

>member
-1 MLFFRTFAVAMR
+1 MR

-18 YALYSLFLL
+18 YAFYALILL
-27 ASCADKKP
+27 GSCEEKKP

-44 PVGEVE
+44 PIGEVE
-50 AMDGSEEDGTAESTE
+50 SMSDGEEEGAEEAANKNTRQK
-65 DGDAGNQAQQRGL
+65 GF
-78 SLSDIQDNGELIMLT
+78 SLEDIQENGELIMLT

-140 LQKGEGDIIAVPLP
+140 LTKGEGDIIAVPLS
-154 RHILK
+154 RKQTK
-159 GGKTSPGKT
+159 G
-168 SPGKSSAGKTSP
+168 
-180 GKSSAGKTSP
+180 
-190 GKTSD
+190 
-195 GKTLPDGN
+195 
-203 HAADLQFCGVTPDNG
+203 DLLFCGVTPDSTR
-218 KTQWAVIGGNKS
+218 TQWAVVGDNKS

-239 KPKLIA
+239 KPKMIA
-245 EVKKEESFLLSTA
+245 ETKKEENWLLSTA
-258 SIRRHVYSP
+258 SVTRHVYSP

-281 LFMRYSGTARMD
+281 LFQRYSGTARMD

-322 IMPSTAA
+322 IMPSTAD

-335 SAIHDAEAN
+335 SAIHDAESN
-344 VAAAARYMAELQGH
+344 VAAAAKYMAELQGH
-358 FSDVGDPAQRALFA
+358 FSDIGDPTQRVLFA

-382 IRDAMALTRKHGGNP
+382 IRDAMTLTRKHGGNP
-397 QNWGHVREYVL
+397 YNWGHVREYVL
-408 RLTQPA
+408 RLAQPA
-414 YYGDPVVKYGYMR
+414 YYRDPVVKYGFMR

-449 SFHESYRGGSRGP
+449 SFHDSYRGGSRG
-462 GIGRGTDSFNGAPVK
+462 IGGGAFHGAPMK
-477 SKRNY
+477 SKRHY
-482 QRKYHI
+482 QGKYHI

>member
-1 MLFFRTFAVAMR
+1 MR

-18 YALYSLFLL
+18 YAFYALILL
-27 ASCADKKP
+27 GSCEEKKP

-44 PVGEVE
+44 PIGEVE
-50 AMDGSEEDGTAESTE
+50 GMSDGEEEGAEEAANKNTRQK
-65 DGDAGNQAQQRGL
+65 GF
-78 SLSDIQDNGELIMLT
+78 SLEDIQENGELIMLT

-140 LQKGEGDIIAVPLP
+140 LTKGEGDIIAVPLS
-154 RHILK
+154 RKQTK
-159 GGKTSPGKT
+159 G
-168 SPGKSSAGKTSP
+168 
-180 GKSSAGKTSP
+180 
-190 GKTSD
+190 
-195 GKTLPDGN
+195 
-203 HAADLQFCGVTPDNG
+203 DLLFCGVTPDSTR
-218 KTQWAVIGGNKS
+218 TQWAVVGGNKS

-239 KPKLIA
+239 KPKMIA
-245 EVKKEESFLLSTA
+245 ETKKEENWLLSSA
-258 SIRRHVYSP
+258 SVTRHVYSP

-281 LFMRYSGTARMD
+281 LFQRYSGTARMD

-322 IMPSTAA
+322 IMPSTAD

-335 SAIHDAEAN
+335 SAIHDAESN
-344 VAAAARYMAELQGH
+344 VAAAAKYMAELQGH
-358 FSDVGDPAQRALFA
+358 FSDIGDPTPRVLFA

-382 IRDAMALTRKHGGNP
+382 IRDAMTLTRKHGGNP
-397 QNWGHVREYVL
+397 YNWGHVREYVL
-408 RLTQPA
+408 RLAQPA
-414 YYGDPVVKYGYMR
+414 YYRDPVVKYGFMR

-449 SFHESYRGGSRGP
+449 SFHDSYRGGSRG
-462 GIGRGTDSFNGAPVK
+462 IGGGAFHGAPMK

-482 QRKYHI
+482 QGKYHI

>member
-1 MLFFRTFAVAMR
+1 MR

-18 YALYSLFLL
+18 YAFYALILL
-27 ASCADKKP
+27 GSCEEKKP

-44 PVGEVE
+44 PIGEVE
-50 AMDGSEEDGTAESTE
+50 GMSDGEEEGAEEAANKNTRQK
-65 DGDAGNQAQQRGL
+65 GF
-78 SLSDIQDNGELIMLT
+78 SLEDIQENGELIMLT

-140 LQKGEGDIIAVPLP
+140 LTKGEGDIIAVPLS
-154 RHILK
+154 RKQTK
-159 GGKTSPGKT
+159 G
-168 SPGKSSAGKTSP
+168 
-180 GKSSAGKTSP
+180 
-190 GKTSD
+190 
-195 GKTLPDGN
+195 
-203 HAADLQFCGVTPDNG
+203 DLLFCGVTPDSTR
-218 KTQWAVIGGNKS
+218 TQWAVVGGNKS

-239 KPKLIA
+239 KPKMIA
-245 EVKKEESFLLSTA
+245 ETKKEENWLLSSA
-258 SIRRHVYSP
+258 SVTRHVYSP

-281 LFMRYSGTARMD
+281 LFQRYSGTARMD

-322 IMPSTAA
+322 IMPSTAD

-335 SAIHDAEAN
+335 SAIHDAESN
-344 VAAAARYMAELQGH
+344 VAAAAKYMAELQGH
-358 FSDVGDPAQRALFA
+358 FSDIGDPTQRVLFA

-382 IRDAMALTRKHGGNP
+382 IRDAMNLTRKHGGNP
-397 QNWGHVREYVL
+397 YNWGHVREYVL
-408 RLTQPA
+408 RLAQPA
-414 YYGDPVVKYGYMR
+414 YYRDPVVKYGFMR

-449 SFHESYRGGSRGP
+449 SFHDSYRGGSRG
-462 GIGRGTDSFNGAPVK
+462 IGGGAFHGAPMK
-477 SKRNY
+477 SKRHY
-482 QRKYHI
+482 QDKYHI

>member
-1 MLFFRTFAVAMR
+1 MCKIFCTFAAVM
-13 KKLYL
+13 KNKVYL
-18 YALYSLFLL
+18 YALYALLSL

-44 PVGEVE
+44 PIGDVKGAPDGE
-50 AMDGSEEDGTAESTE
+50 GGEDTAALTAQST
-65 DGDAGNQAQQRGL
+65 AKKGL
-78 SLSDIQDNGELIMLT
+78 SLEDIQDNGELIMLT

-129 ECKDTTEMIQK
+129 ECKDTTEMLGK
-140 LQKGEGDIIAVPLP
+140 LEKGEGDIIAVPLP
-154 RHILK
+154 KDIMRKTNKNIMGTPNK
-159 GGKTSPGKT
+159 GGNEAK
-168 SPGKSSAGKTSP
+168 KSDKQN
-180 GKSSAGKTSP
+180 
-190 GKTSD
+190 
-195 GKTLPDGN
+195 GN
-203 HAADLQFCGVTPDNG
+203 LLFCGVTPDSG
-218 KTQWAVIGGNKS
+218 KTQWAVVGGNTS
-230 LADTLNGWF
+230 LADTLNRWF
-239 KPKLIA
+239 KPQMLA
-245 EVKKEESFLLSTA
+245 EVKREESWLLSSA
-258 SIRRHVYSP
+258 SITRHVYSP

-335 SAIHDAEAN
+335 SVIHEPEAN

-358 FSDVGDPAQRALFA
+358 FSDVGDPAQRVLFA

-397 QNWGHVREYVL
+397 QNWGNVREYVL
-408 RLTQPA
+408 RLSQPA
-414 YYGDPVVKYGYMR
+414 YYCDPTVKYGYMR

-440 RWSEYCGGA
+440 RWSEYNGGA
-449 SFHESYRGGSRGP
+449 SFHESYRGGSRGS
-462 GIGRGTDSFNGAPVK
+462 GGLGGSGFHGAPMR
-477 SKRNY
+477 SKRHY
-482 QRKYHI
+482 QGKYHI